1 MKQIRLAVALI
12 AAPIGAFTAFNVLF
26 IGAAAAS
33 LGDLMPLKTIVADVQ
48 KIAAAGDFK
57 AAEARVTDFET
68 AWDDGE
74 TGMRLRNSTA
84 WGNID
89 EAADKEMKSLRRGT
103 PSVVVVTYAPDLS
116 NLKGHI
122 L

>member
-1 MKQIRLAVALI
+1 M
-12 AAPIGAFTAFNVLF
+12 LF

-33 LGDLMPLKTIVADVQ
+33 LGDLTPLKTIVADVQ